1 MTELSKKLIRL
12 VVDELRDEK
21 KGALTIQ
28 GVIMA
33 LDEAARDLER
43 SALRLHIEKCIDE
56 VFSDQICQPQQTI
69 APVHIESKNAIANAA
84 EVFENAMR
92 EVSEKVIQRYLDE
105 KRQQ

>member
-84 EVFENAMR
+84 EAFENAMR

>member
-1 MTELSKKLIRL
+1 MTDLSKKLIRL

-69 APVHIESKNAIANAA
+69 APVNIESKNAIANAA
-84 EVFENAMR
+84 EAFENAMR

>member
-28 GVIMA
+28 DVITGLNWA
-33 LDEAARDLER
+33 VVELKF
-43 SALRLHIEKCIDE
+43 SALSLHIEKCIDE

-69 APVHIESKNAIANAA
+69 APVHIESKDAIANAA

-92 EVSEKVIQRYLDE
+92 EVSEKTIQRYLDE
-105 KRQQ
+105 KHQQ